1 MKSNDIAV
9 AFIEFRGSIGGK
21 TRPVLILFEKE
32 NAYHV
37 FPFTTQYKS
46 KSDKIRRQY
55 YKVKYWQKSGLKKE
69 SWIDIGSILRLNK
82 NDYNLIKI
90 GELSEYDIEGLIKF
104 YKHWQMGNEKVE

>member
-9 AFIEFRGSIGGK
+9 AFIEFRGSAGGK

-32 NAYHV
+32 NSYYV
-37 FPFTTQYKS
+37 FPFTTKYKT

-55 YKVKYWQKSGLKKE
+55 YKVKYWMESGLKKE
-69 SWIDIGSILRLNK
+69 SWIDTGSILCLTK

-90 GELSEYDIEGLIKF
+90 GKLSEYDIEGLIKF
-104 YKHWQMGNEKVE
+104 YKYWQVGK